1 MKDIVLNVKNVV
13 KSTDPYN
20 KGVETTSFYVELKDL
35 PTGLPVDTI
44 NTRKQNINQSI
55 YKKIIDGAISS
66 PSQFHL
72 KNSGM
77 LIFSRKCTLVGKTKV
92 KLTLG
97 ETDGVGDGGHT
108 YKCIQEA
115 NKLSG
120 GIKNGYVRIQVIS
133 GLETKSQKKVCLA
146 RNTSIANTE
155 STIFNH
161 NGHYDS
167 LKSAF
172 SDLPY
177 FENIAFK
184 QNEKKPIDVRLLV
197 SILSIFVY
205 DKANIR
211 DCYFNKSKVL
221 RFYVENKD
229 KYKETVKIAST
240 VFSLYDLT
248 KTTLSQIHEK
258 EQNSKI
264 GSKYFS
270 QKKIGLFDLKF
281 SDSKIKYNPH
291 ELIVFLT
298 LSNLR
303 GKIGAILGKKEIELV
318 KNTAKDVYRD
328 VSKNG

>member
-1 MKDIVLNVKNVV
+1 MKDIVLTVKNVV

-35 PTGLPVDTI
+35 PSGLPVDTI

-66 PSQFHL
+66 PNQFHL

-77 LIFSRKCTLVGKTKV
+77 LIFSRKCVSIGENKL

-97 ETDGVGDGGHT
+97 QTDGVGDGGHT

-120 GIKNGYVRIQVIS
+120 GIKNGFVRIQVIS

-167 LKSAF
+167 LKKAF
-172 SDLPY
+172 SELPY
-177 FENIAFK
+177 FGDIAFK

-205 DKANIR
+205 DKNNLR

-221 RFYVENKD
+221 RFFVDNKE
-229 KYKETVKIAST
+229 KYSETVKNSGTI
-240 VFSLYDLT
+240 FSLYDLT
-248 KTTLSQIHEK
+248 KTSLSEIHEK

-270 QKKIGLFDLKF
+270 QKKTGLFDLKF
-281 SDSKIKYNPH
+281 SENKIKYNPH

-303 GKIGAILGKKEIELV
+303 GKIGAIISKKDVELV
-318 KNTAKDVYRD
+318 KKTAKAVYLN
-328 VSKNG
+328 VSENG